1 VDEDQVGAV
10 IEPGGGSLAG
20 DGPDAIQGKDF
31 RVERRPGLRLHSL
44 IPSPPL
50 RSSLT
55 QAIVG
60 ASVFLVVIV
69 ALVVTGRTPWWV
81 LARHLVLSAVTFML
95 YGWDKVS
102 AGGGHR
108 RTPEKT
114 LNGLAHRGN

>member
-1 VDEDQVGAV
+1 M
-10 IEPGGGSLAG
+10 
-20 DGPDAIQGKDF
+20 
-31 RVERRPGLRLHSL
+31 ERRPGLRLHSL